1 MTDTITSQPLDF
13 PTDRVATPLREG
25 RLVIRPSFVEGAF
38 DSHAVD
44 CPFVFSVEG
53 RQGMTYVGWDG
64 IGYQT
69 ALAWNDGGDWT
80 PGEVVFTRDPSDP
93 LRQYNAALTSI
104 VRDNDLASAGE
115 LRRIDGWYYGTF
127 HAYPGAGYETGPAS
141 VGFARSRDLSS
152 WERVGGVLSPEDGGA
167 WERGG
172 LYKSW
177 LMEHDGLFYVFY
189 NAKDVDDY
197 GSVVVPPP
205 WIEQTGLAVSRDLVT
220 WERHSGNPVLSAG
233 GPGAFDERFASDPC
247 VLPRRRLLGDVLLR
261 PRCRRTCARGLR
273 DESRPSHLGEVR
285 RDPARRRRCRLDRLV
300 AHAQAGRD
308 HLERAPRA
316 LLHGGALQEPR
327 AGVGLRAAGDA
338 RHRPRHEPRLS
349 ASAFAT
355 SVDRRRPVDQLLRV
369 VGHRVRPV
377 ARRTLVAGG
386 LRPRRDHDR
395 LGLDM
400 LARGPSTAGG
410 RSC

>member
-13 PTDRVATPLREG
+13 PTDRVATPLRED

-127 HAYPGAGYETGPAS
+127 HAYPVPATRPGRRRSASRGAATSY
-141 VGFARSRDLSS
+141 S

-247 VLPRRRLLGDVLLR
+247 VLRDGDFWVMFYFGLAADGHAREGYATSRDLRTWVKSDEILLDVGAAGSIDSLHTHKPAVITWNGRLEHYYTAV
-261 PRCRRTCARGLR
+261 
-273 DESRPSHLGEVR
+273 
-285 RDPARRRRCRLDRLV
+285 
-300 AHAQAGRD
+300 
-308 HLERAPRA
+308 
-316 LLHGGALQEPR
+316 ALQEEPVLVSGYAQQEMRGIAR
-327 AGVGLRAAGDA
+327 ATNRA
-338 RHRPRHEPRLS
+338 
-349 ASAFAT
+349 
-355 SVDRRRPVDQLLRV
+355 
-369 VGHRVRPV
+369 
-377 ARRTLVAGG
+377 
-386 LRPRRDHDR
+386 
-395 LGLDM
+395 
-400 LARGPSTAGG
+400 
-410 RSC
+410 

>member
-13 PTDRVATPLREG
+13 PTDRVATPLRED
-25 RLVIRPSFVEGAF
+25 RLVIRPSFVAGAF

-44 CPFVFSVEG
+44 CPFVFSIDG

-64 IGYQT
+64 VGYQT
-69 ALAWNDGGDWT
+69 ALAWNDDGEWSA
-80 PGEVVFTRDPSDP
+80 GEVVLPRDPADP
-93 LRQYNAALTSI
+93 LREYNAALTSI

-141 VGFARSRDLSS
+141 VGFARSRDLRT
-152 WERVGGVLSPEDGGA
+152 WERVGAVLSPTDAGAGA

-220 WERHSGNPVLSAG
+220 WERYALNPVLSAG
-233 GPGAFDERFASDPC
+233 APGAFDERFASDPC
-247 VLPRRRLLGDVLLR
+247 VLRDGDVWVMFYFGLATDGHAREGYATSRDLRTWVKSDEVLLDV
-261 PRCRRTCARGLR
+261 G
-273 DESRPSHLGEVR
+273 
-285 RDPARRRRCRLDRLV
+285 PAGSIDSLHTHKPAVITWNGRLEHYYTAV
-300 AHAQAGRD
+300 
-308 HLERAPRA
+308 
-316 LLHGGALQEPR
+316 ALQEEPVLVSGYAQQELRGIAR
-327 AGVGLRAAGDA
+327 ATNRA
-338 RHRPRHEPRLS
+338 
-349 ASAFAT
+349 
-355 SVDRRRPVDQLLRV
+355 
-369 VGHRVRPV
+369 
-377 ARRTLVAGG
+377 
-386 LRPRRDHDR
+386 
-395 LGLDM
+395 
-400 LARGPSTAGG
+400 
-410 RSC
+410 